1 MVLPRTVSKIKS
13 DDCNIL
19 LARVFSAPPEGVPLE
34 FCYDSGARKTRIM
47 PLPDI
52 EKKFDNNVKSFNMSL
67 TDGQTNGRAN
77 FPYQEY
83 RALHT
88 LHGS

>member
-19 LARVFSAPPEGVPLE
+19 LARVFSAPPPEGVPLE
-34 FCYDSGARKTRIM
+34 FCYGNGARKTRIM

-52 EKKFDNNVKSFNMSL
+52 EKSL
-67 TDGQTNGRAN
+67 TIMLSHLT
-77 FPYQEY
+77 
-83 RALHT
+83 
-88 LHGS
+88 